1 MKGIG
6 ILRNTTRSILLAGLM
21 CGTAAVVHAQAG
33 AGGAGGAAGQAGT
46 GAQAGGGGM
55 SGSMTGQPSSGLG
68 GAATGQPGNAPPP
81 YRMEGKRGSSSD
93 TSSSRGPRTILQSPG
108 RMEPNPSTI
117 PGTPGT

>member
-6 ILRNTTRSILLAGLM
+6 ILRNKTQELLLAGLM
-21 CGTAAVVHAQAG
+21 CGTVAAVYAQAG
-33 AGGAGGAAGQAGT
+33 AGGTGGAAGQAGT
-46 GAQAGGGGM
+46 GAQAVGGGM
-55 SGSMTGQPSSGLG
+55 SGNMTGQPSPGSG
-68 GAATGQPGNAPPP
+68 GAATGQPGSAPPP

-93 TSSSRGPRTILQSPG
+93 SSSTRGSRPILQSPG